1 LDLLKEDVVAKQEPK
16 YKHDP
21 QYIYREYKKAYRK
34 ADMEKANYYNNI
46 SLQVHGT
53 DLNNKFH
60 ESLARK
66 EERDGVYGIG
76 KSKKLRYG

>member
-1 LDLLKEDVVAKQEPK
+1 MAKNKTPK

-21 QYIYREYKKAYRK
+21 QYLYREYKKAYRK
-34 ADMEKANYYNNI
+34 ADMDKVNYYNSI
-46 SLQVHGT
+46 SLQIHGT

-60 ESLARK
+60 EHLAKK
-66 EERDGVYGIG
+66 EEREGVYGSG